1 MAAKTVKG
9 SILMTSNFE
18 TLHFAEE
25 NEIGIL
31 TINRPLKLN
40 ALNIQV
46 LRELKDCLAGLQQSK
61 LKGLIVTGEGE
72 KAFIA
77 GADIAEMKPMT
88 TEEAS
93 AFSELGQQ
101 VTLLFESLP
110 FPSIAAVNGFAL
122 GGGFEMALSC
132 DFIFSTANAVFGL
145 PEVKLGLIP
154 GFGGTVRLARITG
167 ERRAKEIMF
176 SGRNVNAEE
185 AQKLGITLEVF
196 PSKTELMDGCRKWF
210 VMTSQNSSYAISRA
224 KHALRSS
231 SEEIIEHGLMME
243 REEFGNIFQTPQ
255 MIEGTTAFTEKRKA
269 NFK

>member
-1 MAAKTVKG
+1 
-9 SILMTSNFE
+9 MTNKFE
-18 TLHFAEE
+18 TITLTTEGSL
-25 NEIGIL
+25 GIL
-31 TINRPLKLN
+31 TINRPSKLN

-46 LRELKDCLAGLQQSK
+46 LRELKECLSELQGK
-61 LKGLIVTGEGE
+61 NDLRGLILTGEGE
-72 KAFIA
+72 KAFVA

-88 TEEAS
+88 RGEAG

-110 FPSIAAVNGFAL
+110 YPTIAAVNGFAL

-145 PEVKLGLIP
+145 PEVKLGLLP
-154 GFGGTVRLARITG
+154 GFGGTVRLARIVG

-176 SGRNVNAEE
+176 SGRNVTSEE

-196 PSKTELMDGCRKWF
+196 ASKAELLEGAKKWF
-210 VMTSQNSSYAISRA
+210 SLSLQNSSYAISRA
-224 KHALRSS
+224 KHAMRAS
-231 SEEIIEHGLMME
+231 SEEIIDHALMME
-243 REEFGNIFQTPQ
+243 REEFGAIFQTPE
-255 MIEGTTAFTEKRKA
+255 MIEGTSAFIEKRKA